1 MAPNGSPTAALSD
14 DINESSHLIAE
25 CRLSSTTIARTF
37 DDDRTLRPG
46 LSRRHTWQ
54 RQMTQ
59 EERRAGCMWKVTAIN
74 KSSDLRI
81 LLGWFQNV
89 APGIYR
95 VQCSSQDLEVAGL
108 ERPRL
113 PIIHTRGSYVAGLK
127 WFGCGVDE
135 AVLAVLLVRR
145 KHKADFRFT
154 VLLAQLV
161 RSLCLY
167 SSARPTVHDT
177 VPPPAKQGS
186 LRGAGRI
193 GFCFLS
199 AERWAQLLHEAFSS
213 EFSTCNE
220 RRIHTGS
227 QCTYWM
233 SSPIQ
238 SVSVHIPSGCWPTGI
253 WTELTPF
260 RKLGVACGLRST

>member
-1 MAPNGSPTAALSD
+1 VTPIVAPNGSPTAALSD

-25 CRLSSTTIARTF
+25 CRLSSATIACTF

-54 RQMTQ
+54 RQMPQ
-59 EERRAGCMWKVTAIN
+59 EERRAGYMWKVTAIN
-74 KSSDLRI
+74 ESSDLRI

-113 PIIHTRGSYVAGLK
+113 IIIHPRSSYVAGLK
-127 WFGCGVDE
+127 WFRCGVDE
-135 AVLAVLLVRR
+135 AVLAVLLDPR

-154 VLLAQLV
+154 VLLSQLA
-161 RSLCLY
+161 RSLCLF

-193 GFCFLS
+193 VFFFCVSRKMGAAVARGLFFRVLQMQREENPYGES
-199 AERWAQLLHEAFSS
+199 MHILD
-213 EFSTCNE
+213 EFT
-220 RRIHTGS
+220 HTVS
-227 QCTYWM
+227 LRPYPVRMLAYWHM
-233 SSPIQ
+233 DGTH
-238 SVSVHIPSGCWPTGI
+238 SVS
-253 WTELTPF
+253 
-260 RKLGVACGLRST
+260 